1 MINHKYEGMIYHNEI
16 FEKLYVGF
24 KRKAYIKYVRDDNK
38 IDLSLNPLGDMKDEK
53 LLSQILEII
62 EKNGGEMKYHSNSD
76 SDEIVK
82 IFNMSKKNF
91 KKSIVELSKREKLK
105 ILENDLG
112 IKLI

>member
-62 EKNGGEMKYHSNSD
+62 EKMVAK
-76 SDEIVK
+76 
-82 IFNMSKKNF
+82 
-91 KKSIVELSKREKLK
+91 
-105 ILENDLG
+105 
-112 IKLI
+112 

>member
-1 MINHKYEGMIYHNEI
+1 
-16 FEKLYVGF
+16 
-24 KRKAYIKYVRDDNK
+24 
-38 IDLSLNPLGDMKDEK
+38 
-53 LLSQILEII
+53 
-62 EKNGGEMKYHSNSD
+62 MKYHSNSD